1 MALLR
6 RLGISVVV
14 SLHDLNLAACYCDR
28 LMLLKQGGLHAFG
41 PPQQVLTSE
50 TIDRVY
56 GVEARLA
63 AVSDYAA
70 PLIYYPVQ

>member
-1 MALLR
+1 
-6 RLGISVVV
+6 
-14 SLHDLNLAACYCDR
+14 
-28 LMLLKQGGLHAFG
+28 LLKQGGLHAFG

-50 TIDRVY
+50 TIDSVY